1 MKFSQLVGGVS
12 AIVLI
17 ASSAH
22 ATGLLDGD
30 FSSPSGGG
38 SFVTYSSGSS
48 VGPWTVTQGSIDLI
62 GGYWQAPTLGGGSV
76 DLDGSYQA
84 GGISQSFALGAGSYT
99 LSFYL
104 SGNPDGGSSLKSVQ
118 VSIGDAL
125 QTFTYDTSLM
135 GNSHGDMRYVLQ
147 TLNFTTLGAT
157 TLSFTSLDNNS
168 SAFGAVI
175 GGVSLAAV
183 PEPATWALM
192 LMGFGAVGLAVRR
205 QRSAT
210 AAA

>member
-1 MKFSQLVGGVS
+1 M
-12 AIVLI
+12 
-17 ASSAH
+17 
-22 ATGLLDGD
+22 
-30 FSSPSGGG
+30 
-38 SFVTYSSGSS
+38 
-48 VGPWTVTQGSIDLI
+48 TQGSIDLI